1 MLMHTT
7 IRLKS
12 MRAVAPL
19 LGLMLVA
26 SVAGAQRRSAQD
38 FSWEGT
44 IPTGRRLYVRNLN
57 GAINVQRATGTKA
70 EVTAVKRWRR
80 GDPEDVKIEATKV
93 GANDQDVLVC
103 AVWTER
109 TRCDEDGY
117 DMRNDHDRWRGDR
130 DNRNDVSVEFTVRLP
145 AGVKLVT
152 STINGSLEIEGATS
166 TVEASTVNGEIHAAS
181 TGGPVMASTVNGSI
195 EVRMR
200 EMGTEQLE
208 FSTVNGSITVYVP
221 DDINA
226 ELDMR
231 TVNGRV
237 SSDFPLT
244 ISGRINPR
252 HLRATLG
259 KGGQR
264 LEFSTVNGSV
274 ELRKN

>member
-1 MLMHTT
+1 
-7 IRLKS
+7 

-19 LGLMLVA
+19 LGIMLVA
-26 SVAGAQRRSAQD
+26 SIAGAQRRSSED
-38 FSWEGT
+38 FKWEGT
-44 IPTGRRLYVRNLN
+44 IPAGRHLYVRNLN
-57 GAINVQRATGTKA
+57 GSISVQRATGDKA
-70 EVTAVKRWRR
+70 EVTGVKRWRR
-80 GDPEDVKIEATKV
+80 GDPADVKIEATKV
-93 GANDQDVLVC
+93 GSNSQDVLVC

-117 DMRNDHDRWRGDR
+117 DVRNDNDRWRGDR

-145 AGVKLVT
+145 AGVRLVT
-152 STINGSLEIEGATS
+152 STINGGLEIEGATS
-166 TVEASTVNGEIHAAS
+166 TVEASTVNGDIHAAS

-200 EMGTEQLE
+200 EMGREQLE

-244 ISGRINPR
+244 IRGRINPR

>member
-1 MLMHTT
+1 
-7 IRLKS
+7 
-12 MRAVAPL
+12 
-19 LGLMLVA
+19 
-26 SVAGAQRRSAQD
+26 
-38 FSWEGT
+38 
-44 IPTGRRLYVRNLN
+44 
-57 GAINVQRATGTKA
+57 
-70 EVTAVKRWRR
+70 VTAVKRWRR
-80 GDPEDVKIEATKV
+80 GDPEDVKIELTKV
-93 GANDQDVLVC
+93 GSGQGDVLVC
-103 AVWTER
+103 ALWFDR
-109 TRCDEDGY
+109 TDCDEDGY
-117 DMRNDHDRWRGDR
+117 RTRNDR
-130 DNRNDVSVEFTVRLP
+130 DSWNNRNNDVSVEFNVRLP

-152 STINGSLEIEGATS
+152 STVNGGLDIDGATS

-200 EMGTEQLE
+200 EMGSESLE

-221 DDINA
+221 DAINA

-244 ISGRINPR
+244 VRGRINPR

-259 KGGQR
+259 RGGQR

>member
-1 MLMHTT
+1 MTMNFSLRYIGT
-7 IRLKS
+7 L
-12 MRAVAPL
+12 APL
-19 LGLMLVA
+19 LALTLAA
-26 SVAGAQRRSAQD
+26 SEADAQRRTQTD
-38 FSWEGT
+38 FEWQGT
-44 IPTGRRLYVRNLN
+44 IASGRRLYVRNLN
-57 GAINVQRATGTKA
+57 GSIDVERATGDRA
-70 EVTAVKRWRR
+70 EITAVKRWRR
-80 GDPEDVKIEATKV
+80 GDPADVKVELRKV
-93 GANDQDVLVC
+93 GAGDQDVIVC
-103 AVWTER
+103 AIWTEN
-109 TRCDEDGY
+109 TECDEDGY
-117 DMRNDHDRWRGDR
+117 DVRNDRGWRRG
-130 DNRNDVSVEFTVRLP
+130 NDVSVEFHVRLP
-145 AGVKLVT
+145 AGVKLVA
-152 STINGSLEIEGATS
+152 STVNGGLDISGATS
-166 TVEASTVNGEIHAAS
+166 TVEASTTNGNINAAS

-200 EMGTEQLE
+200 EMGTEPLD

-244 ISGRINPR
+244 VRGRINPR

-264 LEFSTVNGSV
+264 IEFSTVNGSV

>member
-1 MLMHTT
+1 
-7 IRLKS
+7 
-12 MRAVAPL
+12 MRTLAPL
-19 LGLMLVA
+19 LAVA
-26 SVAGAQRRSAQD
+26 LTASLAHAQQRRATD
-38 FSWEGT
+38 FSWEGS
-44 IPTGRRLYVRNLN
+44 IASGRTLYVRNLN
-57 GAINVQRATGTKA
+57 GSIRVQRATSDKA

-80 GDPEDVKIEATKV
+80 GNPDDVKIELRRV
-93 GANDQDVLVC
+93 GSNERDVLVC
-103 AVWTER
+103 ALWSER
-109 TRCDEDGY
+109 TVCDEDGY
-117 DMRNDHDRWRGDR
+117 ETKNDRDRWHDR
-130 DNRNDVSVEFTVRLP
+130 NNDVSVEFNVRLP

-152 STINGSLEIEGATS
+152 GTVNGALDIDGATS
-166 TVEASTVNGEIHAAS
+166 TVEASTVNGEIHASS

-200 EMGTEQLE
+200 EMGTEPLE

-221 DDINA
+221 DEINA

-244 ISGRINPR
+244 VRGRINPR

-259 KGGQR
+259 RGGQR

>member
-1 MLMHTT
+1 MTT
-7 IRLKS
+7 FSQLRFV
-12 MRAVAPL
+12 RTVAPL
-19 LGLMLVA
+19 VALVLT
-26 SVAGAQRRSAQD
+26 VPTAGAQRSSTD
-38 FSWEGT
+38 FQWEGT
-44 IPTGRRLYVRNLN
+44 IASGRRLYVRNLN
-57 GAINVQRATGTKA
+57 GSITVQRATGDKA
-70 EVTAVKRWRR
+70 SVTGVKRWRR
-80 GDPEDVKIEATKV
+80 GDPADVKIEMRKV
-93 GANDQDVLVC
+93 GTNEQDVIVC

-109 TRCDEDGY
+109 TECDEDGY
-117 DMRNDHDRWRGDR
+117 NTRNDRNRWR
-130 DNRNDVSVEFTVRLP
+130 DNDRNDVSVSFTVRLP

-152 STINGSLEIEGATS
+152 STVNGGLDIEGATS
-166 TVEASTVNGEIHAAS
+166 TVEASTVNGEITAAS
-181 TGGPVMASTVNGSI
+181 TGGPVSASTVNGSI

-200 EMGTEQLE
+200 EMGTEPLE
-208 FSTVNGSITVYVP
+208 FSTVNGSVTVWVP

-244 ISGRINPR
+244 VRGRINPR

>member
-1 MLMHTT
+1 MKTATHRWYSRT
-7 IRLKS
+7 
-12 MRAVAPL
+12 VAPL
-19 LGLMLVA
+19 LGALLVA
-26 SVAGAQRRSAQD
+26 SVAGAQRRSNQD
-38 FSWEGT
+38 FSWEGA
-44 IPTGRRLYVRNLN
+44 IASGRHLYVRNLN
-57 GAINVQRATGTKA
+57 GSITVQRATGDKA

-80 GDPEDVKIEATKV
+80 GDPADVKIEVTKV
-93 GANDQDVLVC
+93 GSNDQDVLVC
-103 AVWTER
+103 AVWSER
-109 TRCDEDGY
+109 TQCDEDGY
-117 DMRNDHDRWRGDR
+117 ETRNDRNWWRDH

-145 AGVKLVT
+145 AGVRLVT
-152 STINGSLEIEGATS
+152 STVNGGLDIEGATS
-166 TVEASTVNGEIHAAS
+166 SVEASTVNGEIHAAS
-181 TGGPVMASTVNGSI
+181 TGGPVTASTVNGSI

-200 EMGTEQLE
+200 EMGTEPLE
-208 FSTVNGSITVYVP
+208 FSTVNGSVTVYVP
-221 DDINA
+221 DNINA

>member
-1 MLMHTT
+1 MRLM
-7 IRLKS
+7 
-12 MRAVAPL
+12 PL
-19 LGLMLVA
+19 LALALTA
-26 SVAGAQRRSAQD
+26 TAADAQQQRRETD
-38 FSWEGT
+38 FSWEGA
-44 IPTGRRLYVRNLN
+44 IASGRTLYLRNLN
-57 GAINVQRATGTKA
+57 GSINVQRATSDKA

-80 GDPEDVKIEATKV
+80 GDPEDVKIELTKV
-93 GANDQDVLVC
+93 GSGQGDVLVC
-103 AVWTER
+103 ALWFDR
-109 TRCDEDGY
+109 TDCDEDGY
-117 DMRNDHDRWRGDR
+117 RTRNDR
-130 DNRNDVSVEFTVRLP
+130 DSWNNRNNDVSVEFNVRLP

-152 STINGSLEIEGATS
+152 STVNGGLDIDGATS

-200 EMGTEQLE
+200 EMGSESLE

-221 DDINA
+221 DAINA

-244 ISGRINPR
+244 VRGRINPR

-259 KGGQR
+259 RGGQR

>member
-1 MLMHTT
+1 
-7 IRLKS
+7 
-12 MRAVAPL
+12 
-19 LGLMLVA
+19 
-26 SVAGAQRRSAQD
+26 
-38 FSWEGT
+38 
-44 IPTGRRLYVRNLN
+44 LN
-57 GAINVQRATGTKA
+57 GSNNVVPATGDKA

-80 GDPEDVKIEATKV
+80 GDPADVKIEATKV
-93 GANDQDVLVC
+93 GNGQDVLVC
-103 AVWTER
+103 AVWSER
-109 TRCDEDGY
+109 TECDEDGY
-117 DMRNDHDRWRGDR
+117 ETRNDRRWRDD

-145 AGVKLVT
+145 AGVRLIT
-152 STINGSLEIEGATS
+152 STVNGALDIDGATS
-166 TVEASTVNGEIHAAS
+166 SVEASTVNGEIRASS
-181 TGGPVMASTVNGSI
+181 TGGPVSASTVNGSV

-200 EMGTEQLE
+200 EMGTEPLE
-208 FSTVNGSITVYVP
+208 FSTVNGSVTVYVP
-221 DDINA
+221 DNINA

>member
-1 MLMHTT
+1 MLTQSSVRHL
-7 IRLKS
+7 RV
-12 MRAVAPL
+12 VAPVVAL
-19 LGLMLVA
+19 ALTTSLVEA
-26 SVAGAQRRSAQD
+26 QQQRRATD
-38 FSWEGT
+38 FEWQGR
-44 IPTGRRLYVRNLN
+44 IAAGRRLYVRNLN
-57 GAINVQRATGTKA
+57 GSIRVQRATGDNA
-70 EVTAVKRWRR
+70 EVSAVKRWRR
-80 GDPEDVKIEATKV
+80 GDPEDVKVELRKV
-93 GANDQDVLVC
+93 GSGEGDVLVC
-103 AVWTER
+103 ALWFER
-109 TRCDEDGY
+109 TECDEDGY
-117 DMRNDHDRWRGDR
+117 ETKNDRNSWN
-130 DNRNDVSVEFTVRLP
+130 NRNNDVSVEFTVRLP

-152 STINGSLEIEGATS
+152 STVNGGLDIEGATS
-166 TVEASTVNGEIHAAS
+166 SVEATTVNGEIHAAS
-181 TGGPVMASTVNGSI
+181 TGGPVVAETVNGSI

-200 EMGTEQLE
+200 EMGTEPLE

-221 DDINA
+221 DEINA

-244 ISGRINPR
+244 VRGRINPR

>member
-1 MLMHTT
+1 MIMTLRLPHLRTML
-7 IRLKS
+7 LLLAL
-12 MRAVAPL
+12 AVIAPL
-19 LGLMLVA
+19 TGG
-26 SVAGAQRRSAQD
+26 GAQQRRATD

-44 IPTGRRLYVRNLN
+44 LASGRHLYVRNLN
-57 GAINVQRATGTKA
+57 GSVRVQRATGDKA

-80 GDPEDVKIEATKV
+80 GDPADVKIEMRKV
-93 GANDQDVLVC
+93 GSNGQDVIVC
-103 AVWTER
+103 AVWSER
-109 TRCDEDGY
+109 TDCDEDGY
-117 DMRNDHDRWRGDR
+117 RTRNDRDSWRDR
-130 DNRNDVSVEFTVRLP
+130 DNRNDVSVEFNVRLP

-152 STINGSLEIEGATS
+152 STVNGGLDIEGATS
-166 TVEASTVNGEIHAAS
+166 SIEAGTVNGDINAAS

-200 EMGTEQLE
+200 EMGSEPLE

-244 ISGRINPR
+244 VRGRINPR

-264 LEFSTVNGSV
+264 IEFSTVNGSV

>member
-1 MLMHTT
+1 MHTT
-7 IRLKS
+7 SSLRY
-12 MRAVAPL
+12 MRVMAPL
-19 LGLMLVA
+19 LGVMLAA
-26 SVAGAQRRSAQD
+26 SVAGAQRRSSTD

-44 IPTGRRLYVRNLN
+44 IASGRRLYVRNLN
-57 GAINVQRATGTKA
+57 GSINVERATGTKA

-80 GDPEDVKIEATKV
+80 GDPADVKIEATKV
-93 GANDQDVLVC
+93 GSGAQDVLVC

-109 TRCDEDGY
+109 TECDEDGY
-117 DMRNDHDRWRGDR
+117 DVRDERRWRGDR
-130 DNRNDVSVEFTVRLP
+130 DNRNDVSVEFTVMLP
-145 AGVKLVT
+145 AGVRLIT
-152 STINGSLEIEGATS
+152 STINGGLDIEGATS
-166 TVEASTVNGEIHAAS
+166 SVEATTVNGEIHAAS

-200 EMGTEQLE
+200 EMGTEPLE
-208 FSTVNGSITVYVP
+208 FSTVNGSVTVYVP